1 MCGLCGIAG
10 NTPHWTDGAP
20 APSPPDTPA
29 RRRARQARVA
39 ALSRVLGP
47 LGLTVSD
54 WQAHA
59 YLVAT
64 RTGRQEIV
72 DTIPHLWQAA
82 ARLRGRACD
91 PLDPALIAALE
102 GHRDG

>member
-1 MCGLCGIAG
+1 MCGLCGIVG
-10 NTPHWTDGAP
+10 NAPHWTDGAP
-20 APSPPDTPA
+20 TTAASDTPT
-29 RRRARQARVA
+29 RRRARAARVA
-39 ALSRVLGP
+39 ALHRVLAP

-59 YLVAT
+59 YVVAT

-72 DTIPHLWQAA
+72 DSIPHLWQAA

-91 PLDPALIAALE
+91 PLDLGLIAHLE
-102 GHRDG
+102 DHRDG